1 MRRCDRLMRALIPL
15 TGLLLLLPFHAI
27 AHAATINALLQT
39 LQRHGFRIEQRHP
52 PNRTAYGQFIAARKL
67 LLISPLATELG
78 VARAVLLHEAVHAAQ
93 SCPSGQLRPLGLTL
107 SAAPAVESRI
117 RYLLTHHYAQ
127 SQVVL
132 EEEAFQV
139 QAQPNAVALIID
151 ALNRRCQGPGG

>member
-15 TGLLLLLPFHAI
+15 TGLLLLPFHAI
-27 AHAATINALLQT
+27 AQAATIDALLQT

-78 VARAVLLHEAVHAAQ
+78 VAQAVLLHEAVHAAQ

>member
-1 MRRCDRLMRALIPL
+1 MRPSDPMTRWLIPL
-15 TGLLLLLPFHAI
+15 TGLLLLPFNAI
-27 AHAATINALLQT
+27 AHAATIDALLQT

-139 QAQPNAVALIID
+139 QAQPNAVALIIN

>member
-1 MRRCDRLMRALIPL
+1 MLLSHRILQQLISL
-15 TGLLLLLPFHAI
+15 TGLLLLQIQPL
-27 AHAATINALLQT
+27 AHAATIDELLKT
-39 LQRHGFRIEQRHP
+39 LQRHGFRVEQRHP
-52 PNRTAYGQFIAARKL
+52 PKRQAYGQFIAARKL

-127 SQVVL
+127 NQVAL

-139 QAQPNAVALIID
+139 QAQPDAVALIID
-151 ALNRRCQGPGG
+151 ALNRRCQAPGG

>member
-15 TGLLLLLPFHAI
+15 TGLLLLPFHAI
-27 AHAATINALLQT
+27 AHAATIDALLQT
-39 LQRHGFRIEQRHP
+39 LQRHGFHIEQRHP

>member
-1 MRRCDRLMRALIPL
+1 M
-15 TGLLLLLPFHAI
+15 
-27 AHAATINALLQT
+27 
-39 LQRHGFRIEQRHP
+39 
-52 PNRTAYGQFIAARKL
+52 
-67 LLISPLATELG
+67 
-78 VARAVLLHEAVHAAQ
+78 
-93 SCPSGQLRPLGLTL
+93 
-107 SAAPAVESRI
+107 ESRI

>member
-15 TGLLLLLPFHAI
+15 TGLLLPFHAI
-27 AHAATINALLQT
+27 AHAATIDALLQT

-78 VARAVLLHEAVHAAQ
+78 VAQAVLLHEAVHAAQ